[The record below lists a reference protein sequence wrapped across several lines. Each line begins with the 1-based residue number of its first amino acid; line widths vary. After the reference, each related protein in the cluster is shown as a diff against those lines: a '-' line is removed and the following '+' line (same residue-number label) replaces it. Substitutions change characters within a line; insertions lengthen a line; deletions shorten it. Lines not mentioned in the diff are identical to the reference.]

1 MSKIRLHGSSS
12 GYTEIAPVA
21 ASGNNTL
28 TLPND
33 GTIISKDANGA
44 VGVTSITV
52 GTGVTIGDGKITCDG
67 SALTSINA
75 ANLVGVCT
83 SGLTKTGGFGKILQ
97 VVSASKTSAVSSNS
111 TTYYSIGLNAT
122 ITPSSTSS
130 KILVL
135 MDLAYGGMQNM
146 YGYGKIVR
154 TPSGGSATDI
164 ALGDDR
170 TGSYSNS
177 QQVSFSLTTINNAN
191 VVYKLHHATVNFLD
205 SPSTTAATTYAVQAK
220 SVYGGGDGYFYIN
233 TPATTDNQPYHVSAS
248 SNLTLIEIAA

>member
-33 GTIISKDANGA
+33 GTIISKDSNGA

-52 GTGVTIGDGKITCDG
+52 GTGVTIGDGRLTASSGIVG
-67 SALTSINA
+67 LTS
-75 ANLVGVCT
+75 T
-83 SGLTKTGGFGKILQ
+83 GLPAGSIIQ
-97 VVSASKTSAVSSNS
+97 VVSSNKSDTVSSNS
-111 TTYYSIGLNAT
+111 TSYYSIGLNAT
-122 ITPSSTSS
+122 ITPRSASS

-135 MDLAYGGMQNM
+135 MDLAYGGNQNM

-177 QQVSFSLTTINNAN
+177 QRVSFSLVTNNLSN
-191 VVYKLHHATVNFLD
+191 VVYKVYHATVNFLD
-205 SPSTTAATTYAVQAK
+205 SPNTTAATTYAVQCK
-220 SVYGGGDGYFYIN
+220 STYGGGDGYFYIN
-233 TPATTDNQPYHVSAS
+233 SPGTNDNQPYQVTAS
-248 SNLTLIEIAA
+248 SNLTLIEVAA

>member
-33 GTIISKDANGA
+33 GTIISKDANCA

-52 GTGVTIGDGKITCDG
+52 GTGVTIGDGRLTASSGIVG
-67 SALTSINA
+67 LTS
-75 ANLVGVCT
+75 T
-83 SGLTKTGGFGKILQ
+83 GLPAGSIIQ
-97 VVSASKTSAVSSNS
+97 VVSSNKSDAVSSNS
-111 TTYYSIGLNAT
+111 TSYYSIGLNAT
-122 ITPSSTSS
+122 ITPRSASS

-135 MDLAYGGMQNM
+135 MDLAYGGLQNM

-177 QQVSFSLTTINNAN
+177 QRVSFSLNTNNLSN
-191 VVYKLHHATVNFLD
+191 VIYKLYHATVNFLD
-205 SPSTTAATTYAVQAK
+205 SPNTTAATTYAVQCK
-220 SVYGGGDGYFYIN
+220 STYGGSEGYFYIN
-233 TPATTDNQPYHVSAS
+233 KPATTDNQPYHVAAS
-248 SNLTLIEIAA
+248 SSLTLIEIAA